1 MSFFSKLKKSLSKT
15 QEAFVEKIE
24 QVFLGV
30 PKIDEDLFDDL
41 EEILITADLGV
52 QTSDDLLETL
62 RQKVREDK
70 LHTGDQVIEALKEE
84 MAKLL
89 GDEIVP
95 LNIEEG
101 RLNIIL
107 VVGVNGVGKTTLV
120 GKLANRYQAEG
131 YKVLVAAADTFRAAA
146 IEQLEIWCERAGV
159 DMIKH
164 QAGADPAAVVFDTI
178 QAGKA
183 RGTDVILIDTAGR
196 LHNKGHLMDEMNKIY
211 RVIKREVEDAP
222 HETLLVL
229 DATTGQNA
237 VLQAKAFDEVSNVTA
252 LALTKLDGTAKGGI
266 VIAISQQMDIPVK
279 LVGLGE
285 GIDDLRDFDPS
296 VFVAALFDR
305 NQVEEQEEQEEEK
318 DQDFYF

>member
-1 MSFFSKLKKSLSKT
+1 MSFFSKLKQSLVKT

-41 EEILITADLGV
+41 EEILITSDLGV
-52 QTSDDLLETL
+52 QTSDILLQSL
-62 RQKVREDK
+62 RNRVKQEKIQSGE
-70 LHTGDQVIEALKEE
+70 QVIVVLKEE

-89 GDEIVP
+89 GQEAAP
-95 LNIEEG
+95 LNIEKG
-101 RLNIIL
+101 RLNVFL

-120 GKLANRYQAEG
+120 GKLANRYQNEG

-146 IEQLEIWCERAGV
+146 IDQLSIWCQRAGV
-159 DMIKH
+159 EMIKH

-183 RGTDVILIDTAGR
+183 RQADLIIIDTAGR
-196 LHNKGHLMDEMNKIY
+196 LHNKSHLMAEMNKIY
-211 RVIKREVEDAP
+211 RVIKREIEDAP
-222 HETLLVL
+222 HETILVL

-237 VLQAKAFDEVSNVTA
+237 LLQAKAFNEVSNVTA

-266 VIAISQQMDIPVK
+266 VISISREMEIPVK

-285 GIDDLRDFDPS
+285 GIDDLRDFDPT
-296 VFVAALFDR
+296 VFVQALFDR
-305 NQVEEQEEQEEEK
+305 SPQEK
-318 DQDFYF
+318 N